1 MIEKKSNC
9 DKILLSNL
17 HKFVTPKLNYCD
29 CIIKEITMRNTE
41 VYICSMPQRL
51 DTFLAQEIG
60 QTRSQVAQLIKQEC
74 VYVDEKKVSRPG
86 VKLKNGQKVKVEF
99 PQPKIHE
106 AQKVEFDVEILYE
119 DEDVL
124 VINKPSGVTVHPAPS
139 VKEPTL
145 VDWLKHKGIR
155 LSTISGEERHGIVHR
170 LDKGT
175 SGTMVIA
182 KNNDS
187 HEFLSAQLQDKS
199 MGRYYLAVVTPPL
212 KDDVTII
219 ESNIGRSSHNRLKMA
234 CGLEHGKYAKTM
246 FKHLALSG
254 DEKAELIA
262 CKLFT
267 GRTHQI
273 RVHLE
278 SINRHILGDHI
289 YAQSPKIEK
298 SERILLHAYLIY
310 FIHPSTKEKV
320 YFHAEFDELMKDT
333 IYKKFDLEILNEV
346 IKPEYIMHSFTTGS

>member
-1 MIEKKSNC
+1 
-9 DKILLSNL
+9 
-17 HKFVTPKLNYCD
+17 
-29 CIIKEITMRNTE
+29 MRNTQE
-41 VYICSMPQRL
+41 YICDTAQRL
-51 DTFLAQEIG
+51 DTFLAEAIG
-60 QTRSQVAQLIKQEC
+60 QTRSQIAHLIKHEF
-74 VYVDEKKVSRPG
+74 VSINDKKISRPG
-86 VKLKNGQKVKVEF
+86 IKLKSGQKIEVEF
-99 PQPKIHE
+99 PEVIESQ
-106 AQKVEFDVEILYE
+106 AQEVDFDVEILYE

-175 SGTMVIA
+175 SGAMIVA
-182 KNNDS
+182 KNNEA
-187 HEFLSAQLQDKS
+187 HEFLSKQLQDKS

-219 ESNIGRSSHNRLKMA
+219 ESNIGRSAHNRLKMA
-234 CGLEHGKYAKTM
+234 CGLDHGKYAKTM
-246 FKHLALSG
+246 FKHLALSS
-254 DEKAELIA
+254 DEKAQLIA

-278 SINRHILGDHI
+278 SLNRHILGDHI
-289 YAQSPKIEK
+289 YGLSPWIEK
-298 SERILLHAYLIY
+298 AERILLHAYLIY
-310 FIHPSTKEKV
+310 FEHPKTKEKL
-320 YFHAEFDELMKDT
+320 FFTADFDTVMQET
-333 IYKKFDLEILNEV
+333 IKKKFDKEILNEV
-346 IKPEYIMHSFTTGS
+346 IDTDYIISSFTTAS